1 MIRTQIY
8 LTEHEK
14 KGLKRISVSCNK
26 KPSELIRMAIDSL
39 IEKNG
44 KTGRKEILEKTAGT
58 WGNRQDLDEIL
69 ALRKKWER
77 SFSA

>member
-1 MIRTQIY
+1 
-8 LTEHEK
+8 
-14 KGLKRISVSCNK
+14 
-26 KPSELIRMAIDSL
+26 MAIDSL

-44 KTGRKEILEKTAGT
+44 KAGRNEILEKTAGT

-69 ALRKKWER
+69 APRKKCDR

>member
-8 LTEHEK
+8 LTEHERI
-14 KGLKRISVSCNK
+14 GLRKISASCNK
-26 KPSELIRMAIDSL
+26 KQSELIRMAIDSL

-44 KTGRKEILEKTAGT
+44 KTGRKEILEKTAGI
-58 WGNRQDLDEIL
+58 WKKRQDLDEIL
-69 ALRKKWER
+69 ALRKTWDR